1 MDEFLRIGEKVIST
15 SKVEESIAEI
25 FRLRSQGL
33 SQQEVANKLDLER
46 SFISRLEGIGEVR
59 KGGKLAVI
67 GFPVQNVSELQEI
80 LNRNGVEFSVL
91 LTEEARWKFIKEK
104 TGLQLFNDIM
114 KILQELRSY
123 DKVILLGSVQRVKM
137 LSALLGKET
146 FSLEL
151 GESPLSEDVYVD
163 PAQLE
168 SLLQSCK

>member
-1 MDEFLRIGEKVIST
+1 MDEFLRIGEKVISR
-15 SKVEESIAEI
+15 SKVEERIAEI

-33 SQQEVANKLDLER
+33 SQQEVANQLGLER
-46 SFISRLEGIGEVR
+46 SFISRLEGIGEIR

-80 LNRNGVEFSVL
+80 LKRNGVEYSVL
-91 LTEEARWKFIKEK
+91 FTEEARWKFIKEK

-163 PAQLE
+163 PAKFE
-168 SLLQSCK
+168 RLLQACR